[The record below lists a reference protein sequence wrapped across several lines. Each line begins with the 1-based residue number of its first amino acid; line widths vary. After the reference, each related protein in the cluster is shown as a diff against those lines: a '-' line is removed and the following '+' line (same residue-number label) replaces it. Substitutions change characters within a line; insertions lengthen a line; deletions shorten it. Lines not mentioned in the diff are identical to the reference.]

1 MCGIAGYIGSR
12 SLPDSAAELCLRL
25 MRRRGPDGNGVY
37 RHATPSGGRVLL
49 LHSRL
54 SIIDLHVRANQP
66 FRQGSQVLT
75 YNGEV
80 YNYLELRQ
88 SLAQRGEDF
97 TTHSDT
103 EVLARLLARDGAAAL
118 DRCEGMWAFASY
130 DESAGTL
137 LLARDRF
144 GEKPLYVHRAEDGLY
159 FGSEPKFIFAL
170 LGRRLPVNAD
180 QLRRYLVNGY
190 KSLYK
195 GRDTFFATLGEVAP
209 GCALAVDDTGS
220 SREERYWQPVVGD
233 VQPAMT
239 YDEAVAGARA
249 ALIRSVDLRLRADV
263 PIAFCLSGGI
273 DSNALISIAKRYLD
287 YPVHGFTIM
296 NSDSRYEERD
306 MVEASVQEL
315 GLRHTEVPVE
325 KGHFLP
331 HLARLVAQHDAPV
344 YTITYYAQW
353 RLMQAVH
360 EAGYKVS
367 VSGTGADE
375 LFTGYYDHHNAYLS
389 MLQDEPALYA
399 EALAN
404 WQRDIAPIVR
414 NPFLRDPE
422 YLVRRPEARDHI
434 YLNAEEFAAYLRQD
448 WSEPFAEEAYS
459 DDLLRNRMVNELFHE
474 SVPPILHEDDLNA
487 MYFSIENRSPFLDR
501 GLFEW
506 CQSIPTRHL
515 IRDGRAKS
523 VLREAVRGLAA
534 DAVLDNPRKVGFNV
548 PIHDYLDTGDRR
560 VREQLLDRSPIFDIV
575 RHDRIEELID
585 RAALPNSESKFLFYF
600 VSAKLFLEQAAL

>member
-1 MCGIAGYIGSR
+1 MSAPSRRCGMARMLPPTMAEATTSSYCGNRWRSAAKTSPRTATPKCWRACWRATVRRRSIAAKACGPSPAMTNPPARCCWHAIGSAKSRFMSTVPRTGSISAR
-12 SLPDSAAELCLRL
+12 SRNSFLPC
-25 MRRRGPDGNGVY
+25 
-37 RHATPSGGRVLL
+37 SGGVCRSMPTSCAATSSTATNRSTRAETRFLQRSAR
-49 LHSRL
+49 SR
-54 SIIDLHVRANQP
+54 
-66 FRQGSQVLT
+66 QVA
-75 YNGEV
+75 
-80 YNYLELRQ
+80 R
-88 SLAQRGEDF
+88 SRS
-97 TTHSDT
+97 TT
-103 EVLARLLARDGAAAL
+103 RAAA
-118 DRCEGMWAFASY
+118 
-130 DESAGTL
+130 
-137 LLARDRF
+137 
-144 GEKPLYVHRAEDGLY
+144 
-159 FGSEPKFIFAL
+159 
-170 LGRRLPVNAD
+170 
-180 QLRRYLVNGY
+180 
-190 KSLYK
+190 
-195 GRDTFFATLGEVAP
+195 
-209 GCALAVDDTGS
+209 
-220 SREERYWQPVVGD
+220 EERYWQPVVGD

-315 GLRHTEVPVE
+315 GLCHTEVPVE

-389 MLQDEPALYA
+389 MLQSEPALYA

-404 WQRDIAPIVR
+404 WRRDIAPIVR

-523 VLREAVRGLAA
+523 V
-534 DAVLDNPRKVGFNV
+534 
-548 PIHDYLDTGDRR
+548 
-560 VREQLLDRSPIFDIV
+560 
-575 RHDRIEELID
+575 
-585 RAALPNSESKFLFYF
+585 
-600 VSAKLFLEQAAL
+600 